1 MVLVLFVLASMSA
14 LASAQGLPPGA
25 TEPTPL
31 VPADDQKSE
40 LLAGGL
46 SFGLT
51 AAGFTTL
58 LVTASLAQPD
68 DFGRRLKDKYKLPLY
83 LTSGVLLAVG
93 PTSGHIYAGTTW
105 NRGLAVRL
113 VSGTIMVLS
122 VGALDDCC
130 SEGDHNG
137 NEGAAVVTVVAGI
150 VFLGASLYES
160 ATAVRDVRR
169 YNARHRSPSIA
180 IAPMLTQDQQGLAVV
195 GRF

>member
-1 MVLVLFVLASMSA
+1 MLFVVAAMATSA
-14 LASAQGLPPGA
+14 WAQAPGA
-25 TEPTPL
+25 TEPAPQL
-31 VPADDQKSE
+31 APSDEKSE

-58 LVTASLAQPD
+58 LVTARLAEPD
-68 DFGRRLKDKYKLPLY
+68 QNGRRLTEKYKMPLY

-93 PTSGHIYAGTTW
+93 PTSGHIYAGTIW

-113 VSGTIMVLS
+113 VAGTVMVLS
-122 VGALDDCC
+122 AGAIDNCC

-137 NEGAAVVTVVAGI
+137 NEAAAAVTIIAGI
-150 VFLGASLYES
+150 VFLGASVYES

-169 YNARHRSPSIA
+169 FNARHASSSSSIA
-180 IAPMLTQDQQGLAVV
+180 IAPMLSRDQQGLAVV